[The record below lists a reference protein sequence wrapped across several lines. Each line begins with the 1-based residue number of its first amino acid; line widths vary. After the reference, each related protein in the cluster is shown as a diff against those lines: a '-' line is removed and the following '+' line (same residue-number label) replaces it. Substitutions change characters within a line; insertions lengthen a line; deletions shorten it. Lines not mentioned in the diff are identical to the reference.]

1 MSQKAPVHIAPAT
14 GRVPV
19 EKGADMKSINNLVNE
34 ITDNIIS
41 LTGYDKAVDIQSIL
55 YMNLSGYTL
64 EEECTE
70 LSTQGD
76 ELEEAVESWCIELR
90 LQGCTERTMRTY
102 AENLKQF
109 LMDVNKDLKDIR
121 EKDIKSHLA
130 KGKLGKMGV
139 RCTRPWADTTYN
151 LRLRVLR
158 SFFGYCYENDLIPE
172 NPCKRIK
179 DTKTAHI
186 MQPVLTAEQREIIRS
201 ACWTERE
208 LALVDMFYS
217 SGVRVSE
224 LVAMNRQD
232 IDFRTRHAKC
242 FGKGRKEREIM
253 FSAECSVHLAQYL
266 SQRTDYNEALFVSK
280 NKPYH
285 RLTPHGI
292 RALLKEI
299 KSRDPRLEHVPLSP
313 HVYRRTR
320 GTDLIN
326 RGMPAELIAK
336 KFGHQN
342 VQTLLICYADISKK
356 TVWDAEEKY
365 G

>member
-1 MSQKAPVHIAPAT
+1 
-14 GRVPV
+14 
-19 EKGADMKSINNLVNE
+19 
-34 ITDNIIS
+34 
-41 LTGYDKAVDIQSIL
+41 
-55 YMNLSGYTL
+55 
-64 EEECTE
+64 
-70 LSTQGD
+70 
-76 ELEEAVESWCIELR
+76 
-90 LQGCTERTMRTY
+90 
-102 AENLKQF
+102 
-109 LMDVNKDLKDIR
+109 
-121 EKDIKSHLA
+121 
-130 KGKLGKMGV
+130 
-139 RCTRPWADTTYN
+139 
-151 LRLRVLR
+151 
-158 SFFGYCYENDLIPE
+158 
-172 NPCKRIK
+172 
-179 DTKTAHI
+179 
-186 MQPVLTAEQREIIRS
+186 
-201 ACWTERE
+201 
-208 LALVDMFYS
+208 
-217 SGVRVSE
+217 
-224 LVAMNRQD
+224 
-232 IDFRTRHAKC
+232 
-242 FGKGRKEREIM
+242 M